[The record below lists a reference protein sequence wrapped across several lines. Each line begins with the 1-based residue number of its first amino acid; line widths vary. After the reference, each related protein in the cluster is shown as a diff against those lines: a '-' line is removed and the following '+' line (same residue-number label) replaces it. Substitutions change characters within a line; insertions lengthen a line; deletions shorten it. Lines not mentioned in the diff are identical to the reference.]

1 MVKGT
6 GGMGVTGGSMGREN
20 THPDNSLLLNYS
32 GKGVYGP
39 PKFTWGIP
47 VAPTAIKFLSSDK
60 LGKQY
65 KNDLFVAGANN
76 GHIYHFDLND
86 GGQNRITTQWVPCR
100 WSSQ

>member
-1 MVKGT
+1 
-6 GGMGVTGGSMGREN
+6 MGREN
-20 THPDNSLLLNYS
+20 THPDSLLLNYS

-39 PKFTWGIP
+39 PKFTWVYP
-47 VAPTAIKFLSSDK
+47 VAPTAIKFLLPDK

-86 GGQNRITTQWVPCR
+86 GDRTELLLNGSLADGGANNTLGK
-100 WSSQ
+100 